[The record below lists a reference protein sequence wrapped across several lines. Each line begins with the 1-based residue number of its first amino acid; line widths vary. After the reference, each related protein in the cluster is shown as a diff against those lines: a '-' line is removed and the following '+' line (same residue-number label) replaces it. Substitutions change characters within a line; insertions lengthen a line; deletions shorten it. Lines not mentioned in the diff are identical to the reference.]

1 MTAAAPNNQKIPNN
15 PKIMVIK
22 HGALGD
28 MVQALDGFASL
39 RAGHPNAHLSLL
51 TTAPF
56 AGFARAMPF
65 FDDVLID
72 PRAKPWNLSAL
83 AQMRGL
89 FQQGWTR
96 IYDFQSS
103 KRTRRYFQFFVP
115 AATEFVGVPM
125 KASHPLP
132 DMTGM
137 NNRDRMVKTAAIG
150 GCPAVS
156 TPMDW
161 LNAPRPDLAQPYAVL
176 IPGCSPAKPAKRWPA
191 SRFANLAQSLFE
203 SGITPILAGTA
214 VDQDA
219 GEEIKA
225 SVPAVIDKIGQT
237 SLMDLAALLRDA
249 ALVVGND
256 TGPVFLAARL
266 QAPTLMVMSRNTDPS
281 MSAPFGDRAGWIIR
295 DDITTI
301 TADMVLDAAEEVMK
315 SPT

>member
-1 MTAAAPNNQKIPNN
+1 MMPDVTKIQ
-15 PKIMVIK
+15 KIMVIK

-56 AGFARAMPF
+56 AGFTRAMPF
-65 FDDVLID
+65 FDEVLID
-72 PRAKPWNLSAL
+72 PRENPFNLIAL
-83 AQMRGL
+83 MKMRNL
-89 FQQGWTR
+89 FREGWTR

-103 KRTRRYFQFFVP
+103 KRTRRYFQFLVP
-115 AATEFVGVPM
+115 AATEFVGSSV

-137 NNRDRMVKTAAIG
+137 NNRDRMVKTAVIG

-156 TPMDW
+156 APMDW
-161 LNAPRPDLAQPYAVL
+161 LGAKKLNLAQPYAVM
-176 IPGCSPAKPAKRWPA
+176 IPGCSPAKLAKRWPA
-191 SRFANLAQSLFE
+191 NHFADLAQVLLYR
-203 SGITPILAGTA
+203 GITTILVGTEVDKA
-214 VDQDA
+214 V
-219 GEEIKA
+219 GEDIKA
-225 SVPAVIDKIGQT
+225 SVPAVINKINQT
-237 SLMDLAALLRDA
+237 SIMDLGALLRDA

-266 QAPTLMVMSRNTDPS
+266 HTPTLMVMSRHTDPS
-281 MSAPFGDRAGWIIR
+281 MSAPFGDRAIWIKR

-301 TADMVLDAAEEVMK
+301 TADMVLAEIDSVMEI
-315 SPT
+315 SAT